1 VTTTAPETGPTTP
14 PETGPNAPETGA
26 AADTGNGAEETDW
39 RSEAEKYRALMR
51 KEEAK
56 AKANAT
62 AAKELDKLK
71 REAMTE
77 QERAVA
83 EAVAAAQAETAADVT
98 RRLGG
103 RLVVAE
109 IRGAV
114 AGRLPADAVDALT
127 ERLDL
132 STFLTDDGEVNA
144 DAVREFAGQIAPDVH
159 GPQTFPDLGQGARP
173 ANGNAFANDPLLRDL
188 KGKLGIST

>member
-1 VTTTAPETGPTTP
+1 MSTTVPETGPTTP
-14 PETGPNAPETGA
+14 PETGPNAPETGV
-26 AADTGNGAEETDW
+26 AADTGNGADDTDW

-56 AKANAT
+56 AKANAG

-77 QERAVA
+77 QERVVA
-83 EAVAAAQAETAADVT
+83 EAVATAQTETAAEVT

-159 GPQTFPDLGQGARP
+159 APPTFPDLGQGARP
-173 ANGNAFANDPLLRDL
+173 ANGNAFTNDPLLRDL